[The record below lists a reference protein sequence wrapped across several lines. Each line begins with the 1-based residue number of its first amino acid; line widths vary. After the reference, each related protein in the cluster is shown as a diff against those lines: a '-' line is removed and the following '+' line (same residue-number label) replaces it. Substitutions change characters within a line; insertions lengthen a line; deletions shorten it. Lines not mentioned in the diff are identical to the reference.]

1 MKRLPFRRV
10 FHASLSDFGHTGFP
24 FRVFLMAEG
33 REKVSGRG
41 ETVDNGAWLL
51 YVSSHVKGSNWVLE
65 TRVTSTAWLRPGVT
79 IKL

>member
-10 FHASLSDFGHTGFP
+10 FHASPSAFGHTGFP

-41 ETVDNGAWLL
+41 
-51 YVSSHVKGSNWVLE
+51 
-65 TRVTSTAWLRPGVT
+65 
-79 IKL
+79 